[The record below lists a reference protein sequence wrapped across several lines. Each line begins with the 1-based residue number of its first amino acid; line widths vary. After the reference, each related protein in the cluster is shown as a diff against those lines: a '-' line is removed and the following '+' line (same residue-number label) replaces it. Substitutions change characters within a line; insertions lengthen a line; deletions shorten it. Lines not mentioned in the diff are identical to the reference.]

1 MNDNNILGVV
11 LAGGKS
17 KRFGKD
23 KNQVKLG
30 NYTLLEHVLFK
41 IINEFKEI
49 LVVSNNDLN
58 LENFDKINLIPDC
71 VEDKGPLAGVLSAM
85 KWVKN
90 KNKQYKWIATFPSD
104 TPFFDQSII
113 NKYQEKI
120 KQSESLL
127 YFIKSNKK
135 RHNIFGLWSIDLVK
149 ILDNDLIKNN
159 LRKVEDWANK
169 IGVETI
175 NIENDKFDPFF
186 NINTKEDLEE
196 AQKILKNYNNDK
208 L

>member
-30 NYTLLEHVLFK
+30 NFTLLEHVLFK

-85 KWVKN
+85 KWVKE

-104 TPFFDQSII
+104 TPFFDKSII

-135 RHNIFGLWSIDLVK
+135 RHNIFGLWSIDLIK
-149 ILDNDLIKNN
+149 TLDNDLIKNN

-186 NINTKEDLEE
+186 NINTKEDLDE
-196 AQKILKNYNNDK
+196 AQKILKKYNNDK